1 MQPLTSG
8 SLRFGTCKP
17 TDLQKHI
24 NDIIAA
30 KLHNNTLKVPAKP
43 KLTQQERVHRHNHIS
58 VMLRKFQTITFII
71 VNSTWWWAAMPAHW
85 LHKLP
90 TVDVDKYKRL
100 LKKKWSKPLQKTH
113 LRPQFLSRFWKSWE
127 EDSQSWC
134 WLELK
139 RHSKLRKNAKLQMH
153 SQGSKP
159 ETHGR
164 VTRTD

>member
-8 SLRFGTCKP
+8 SLGFGTTKP

-24 NDIIAA
+24 NDIIVA
-30 KLHNNTLKVPAKP
+30 KLHNNPLKVPAKP
-43 KLTQQERVHRHNHIS
+43 KLTQERVHGHNHIS

-90 TVDVDKYKRL
+90 TVDVDKYKRIYW
-100 LKKKWSKPLQKTH
+100 KKNGANHYKKHISVLNFCHDSGSHEKKT
-113 LRPQFLSRFWKSWE
+113 
-127 EDSQSWC
+127 QSWC

-139 RHSKLRKNAKLQMH
+139 RHSKLRKYAKLQIH
-153 SQGSKP
+153 SQDSKP